1 MEQFEEI
8 KSNEK
13 IIAIIVR
20 ASYASDGISFFTSDE
35 FSQQLA
41 YIHHAKG
48 KIIQSHIH
56 NVIKR
61 EVLYTQ
67 ETVFIKKGE
76 LRTDF
81 YTTDQEYICSRI
93 LTAGDIVL
101 LVSGGHGFEV
111 LEEVEMYVVKQGPY
125 AGENDKVRF
134 DNLIIPR
141 KKYT

>member
-1 MEQFEEI
+1 MEQYEEI
-8 KSNEK
+8 KSSEK

-20 ASYASDGISFFTSDE
+20 SSYSSDGINFFTSDE

-41 YIHHAKG
+41 YMHHAKG

-56 NVIKR
+56 NVVKR
-61 EVLYTQ
+61 EILYTQ

-76 LRTDF
+76 LRTNF

-93 LTAGDIVL
+93 LMAGDVVL

-125 AGENDKVRF
+125 VGENDKVRF
-134 DNLIIPR
+134 EKLITPPS
-141 KKYT
+141 